1 MMTKEAKDERRT
13 KILKGLEQAYEKM
26 LDFKRKSNSE
36 VVVIREN
43 KIVKIKP

>member
-1 MMTKEAKDERRT
+1 MTKEAKDERRN

-36 VVVIREN
+36 IVIIREN

>member
-1 MMTKEAKDERRT
+1 MTQEDKNERKI
-13 KILKGLEQAYEKM
+13 KILKGLDKAYEKM
-26 LDFKRKSNSE
+26 LDFKRRNNSE

>member
-1 MMTKEAKDERRT
+1 MTKEDRTERKI
-13 KILKGLEQAYEKM
+13 KILKGLEKAYEEM

-36 VVVIREN
+36 IIVIKDN